1 MKILLVN
8 LPLYGHVIPTIG
20 LVQELIKLGCEVT
33 YMLPHSW
40 EKRIQSS
47 GAKFYGYDDDAKFA
61 RQIKNAYKAMN
72 AILDDYDLLLYEAFF
87 FVGKH
92 LSEIRGKPAVRIF
105 TTTAVNK
112 PLMKQFLQKGH
123 MSIFRIKW
131 VARKFT
137 RDVAYGIPLKTDN
150 WLDEVVENPEDVNL
164 IYCLKEFQ
172 PYLEE
177 FPEEAFK
184 FLGPSVYD
192 REEEPFFF
200 EKRRPIVYISL
211 GSMLKGSRQFFRT
224 CFDALG
230 QEDVDVIMSSS
241 RSFDKESVPSN
252 FHIYSWVPQVQVLKM
267 TDVFVTHGGMN
278 SVSEALVAGVPMVV
292 IPHGSDQSVNGQCVE
307 KLGVG
312 KVLNMRFISRKNL
325 KNKVLST
332 LSDDAMKNR
341 MKDVQGMIDRA
352 LGNKGGALAIME
364 YYDEFK
370 KGIRK

>member
-72 AILDDYDLLLYEAFF
+72 AILEDYDLLLYEAFF

-177 FPEEAFK
+177 FLQMIGLLTMMMK
-184 FLGPSVYD
+184 L
-192 REEEPFFF
+192 
-200 EKRRPIVYISL
+200 
-211 GSMLKGSRQFFRT
+211 
-224 CFDALG
+224 
-230 QEDVDVIMSSS
+230 
-241 RSFDKESVPSN
+241 SN
-252 FHIYSWVPQVQVLKM
+252 TPLLQM
-267 TDVFVTHGGMN
+267 PG
-278 SVSEALVAGVPMVV
+278 
-292 IPHGSDQSVNGQCVE
+292 
-307 KLGVG
+307 
-312 KVLNMRFISRKNL
+312 
-325 KNKVLST
+325 
-332 LSDDAMKNR
+332 
-341 MKDVQGMIDRA
+341 
-352 LGNKGGALAIME
+352 
-364 YYDEFK
+364 
-370 KGIRK
+370 